1 MLLIFG
7 DKVINAYVDRLFMVV
22 ISISLDEESMEVL
35 NEIQSAY
42 SLKGRSEAVRL
53 SIRDAGSKVKEI
65 ENLEGF
71 IEGVLI
77 IVRGDHIDPWMSLI
91 QAKYESSIKT
101 LMHSHLLNRKCLEI
115 MVISAEA
122 KKVRSMLKEIQSASK
137 ADYIKFVKS

>member
-1 MLLIFG
+1 MLLIFTH
-7 DKVINAYVDRLFMVV
+7 KVINADVDRYLMAI

-65 ENLEGF
+65 EELEGY
-71 IEGVLI
+71 IEGVMI

-91 QAKYESSIKT
+91 QAKYECSIKT

-115 MVISAEA
+115 MVISAESA
-122 KKVRSMLKEIQSASK
+122 KVQSMLKEIQSAAK

>member
-1 MLLIFG
+1 MLLIFV
-7 DKVINAYVDRLFMVV
+7 DKVINIDVDRWFVTI
-22 ISISLDEESMEVL
+22 ISISLDEESIEVL
-35 NEIQSAY
+35 REIQSAY

-65 ENLEGF
+65 ENLEGY

-77 IVRGDHIDPWMSLI
+77 IVRGDHIDPWMSLV

-122 KKVRSMLKEIQSASK
+122 DKVRSMLNEIQSSAK

>member
-1 MLLIFG
+1 M
-7 DKVINAYVDRLFMVV
+7 AV
-22 ISISLDEESMEVL
+22 ISISLDKESIDILE
-35 NEIQSAY
+35 EIQNAY

-65 ENLEGF
+65 ENLEGY

-101 LMHSHLLNRKCLEI
+101 LMHSHLVNRNCLEI
-115 MVISAEA
+115 MVISAESD
-122 KKVRSMLKEIQSASK
+122 KVKSMLKEINSAVK